1 MSKTLIFLDCDGV
14 LCDSVKEAYLL
25 TRFAYKNT
33 DVKQPIDEENYQ
45 MFHNYRFLVANSWQY
60 YILADILENFSYKN
74 ADFIEA
80 RYKYIVSQGKTDKCD
95 EFNKK
100 FLGKRKELME
110 QDFEFWNGLETPTN
124 FLQKL
129 KNIIAQA
136 DDSSFAIL
144 STKNKDAIIKKFNF
158 WGVEFDSDLIFDKK
172 DLENLSKGEFIKRYL
187 DSHSDIDEA
196 ILIDDNEDNINSCAN
211 IENLKACLTSWG
223 YLKSPE
229 GKMSEDDVLKI
240 IKESV

>member
-1 MSKTLIFLDCDGV
+1 M
-14 LCDSVKEAYLL
+14 
-25 TRFAYKNT
+25 
-33 DVKQPIDEENYQ
+33 
-45 MFHNYRFLVANSWQY
+45 
-60 YILADILENFSYKN
+60 
-74 ADFIEA
+74 
-80 RYKYIVSQGKTDKCD
+80 
-95 EFNKK
+95 
-100 FLGKRKELME
+100 
-110 QDFEFWNGLETPTN
+110 
-124 FLQKL
+124 QKL

>member
-1 MSKTLIFLDCDGV
+1 MSKTLIFLDFDGV

-33 DVKQPIDEENYQ
+33 DVKQPINNQDYQ
-45 MFHNYRFLVANSWQY
+45 MFQNYRFLVANSWQY
-60 YILADILENFSYKN
+60 CILADVLENYSYQD
-74 ADFIEA
+74 ADFIET
-80 RYKYIVSQGKTDKCD
+80 RYRYIAADGKTAQCD

-100 FLGKRKELME
+100 FLAKRKELME
-110 QDFEFWNGLETPTN
+110 QDFEFWNSLETPTN
-124 FLQKL
+124 FLTKL

-136 DDSSFAIL
+136 DESSFAIL

-158 WGVEFDSDLIFDKK
+158 WGVDFDSNLIFDKK
-172 DLENLSKGEFIKRYL
+172 DLENLSKGEFIRQYL
-187 DSHSDIDEA
+187 DSHSDIDDA
-196 ILIDDNEDNINSCAN
+196 VLIDDNEDNINSCAN

-240 IKESV
+240 IKENV

>member
-1 MSKTLIFLDCDGV
+1 MSKTLIFLDFDGV

-144 STKNKDAIIKKFNF
+144 SLKNLIS
-158 WGVEFDSDLIFDKK
+158 GVWSLIR
-172 DLENLSKGEFIKRYL
+172 I
-187 DSHSDIDEA
+187 
-196 ILIDDNEDNINSCAN
+196 
-211 IENLKACLTSWG
+211 
-223 YLKSPE
+223 
-229 GKMSEDDVLKI
+229 
-240 IKESV
+240 

>member
-1 MSKTLIFLDCDGV
+1 MSKTLIFLDFDGV

-110 QDFEFWNGLETPTN
+110 QDFEF
-124 FLQKL
+124 
-129 KNIIAQA
+129 
-136 DDSSFAIL
+136 
-144 STKNKDAIIKKFNF
+144 
-158 WGVEFDSDLIFDKK
+158 
-172 DLENLSKGEFIKRYL
+172 
-187 DSHSDIDEA
+187 
-196 ILIDDNEDNINSCAN
+196 
-211 IENLKACLTSWG
+211 
-223 YLKSPE
+223 
-229 GKMSEDDVLKI
+229 
-240 IKESV
+240 